1 MTTLDNIMRIVFKS
15 LSLCGLDAIGKT
27 KISRQIIAILMLW
40 CVVFPMFGCD
50 LSRESAAPVSISGS
64 TMGTS
69 YSIKLSE
76 LPAGVIQEELHKNV
90 DNMLERINDQ
100 MSTYRQDSEL
110 SRFNR
115 FAGRDWFDVSPETA
129 QVVREAFLISSK
141 SGGAFDVTVGPLVNL
156 WSFGPQQ
163 RPQKV
168 PDDDEINAML
178 EVIGYEYLKV
188 RTSPP
193 AMKKLVDGL
202 EVDLSAIAKG
212 FAVDQVAELLIQR
225 GVKGFLVE
233 IGGEIRTYGTKV
245 NGSPWTVGIE
255 LPADDQRRVQEVA
268 KLDDRA
274 LATSGDYRNFFMED
288 GKRYSHIIDPRT
300 GRPVEH
306 QLASVSVISEHCMF
320 ADAWAT
326 TLMVL
331 GPEKGY
337 KFAVGQDLAVM
348 FVIRDE
354 NGFSRKPTPAF
365 NSIFAQKEVKN

>member
-1 MTTLDNIMRIVFKS
+1 LMTLDR
-15 LSLCGLDAIGKT
+15 CHT
-27 KISRQIIAILMLW
+27 KISGQIVVILMLW
-40 CVVFPMFGCD
+40 YVIFFMSGCD
-50 LSRESAAPVSISGS
+50 MAHESAAPVSISGP

-76 LPAGVIQEELHKNV
+76 LPESVIQEELHKDV
-90 DNMLERINDQ
+90 DYILERINDQ
-100 MSTYRQDSEL
+100 MSTYRPDSEL

-129 QVVREAFLISSK
+129 QVVREALSISSK
-141 SGGAFDVTVGPLVNL
+141 SRGAFDVTVGPLVNL

-163 RPQKV
+163 RERTV
-168 PDDDEINAML
+168 PSDGEIKDTLAI
-178 EVIGYEYLKV
+178 IGYQQLKV
-188 RTSPP
+188 RATPP
-193 AMKKLVDGL
+193 AMQKLVDGL

-212 FAVDQVAELLIQR
+212 FAVDQVADLLIQR

-233 IGGEIRTYGTKV
+233 IGGEIRTYGTKA
-245 NGSPWTVGIE
+245 NRTPWTVGIE
-255 LPADDQRRVQEVA
+255 LPADDQRSVQEVIN
-268 KLDDRA
+268 LGDHA
-274 LATSGDYRNFFMED
+274 LATSGDYRNFFIQE
-288 GKRYSHIIDPRT
+288 GKRYSHTIDPRT

-306 QLASVSVISEHCMF
+306 RLASVTVIAERCMF

-337 KFAVGQDLAVM
+337 EFAVGQDLAVV
-348 FVIRDE
+348 FVIRDK

-365 NSIFAQKEVKN
+365 NSIFVQKEVKH

>member
-1 MTTLDNIMRIVFKS
+1 
-15 LSLCGLDAIGKT
+15 
-27 KISRQIIAILMLW
+27 MLG
-40 CVVFPMFGCD
+40 CVLFFMYGCD
-50 LSRESAAPVSISGS
+50 TSRESAVPVSISGP

-76 LPAGVIQEELHKNV
+76 LPVGVIQEGLHKNV
-90 DNMLERINDQ
+90 DDILERINDQ

-129 QVVREAFLISSK
+129 QVVREALSVSLK

-163 RPQKV
+163 RSRKV
-168 PDDDEINAML
+168 PSDGEIKDTLAI
-178 EVIGYEYLKV
+178 IGYQHLKV
-188 RTSPP
+188 RTKPP
-193 AMKKLVDGL
+193 AMQKLVDGL

-233 IGGEIRTYGTKV
+233 IGGEILTHGTKA
-245 NGSPWTVGIE
+245 NGSPWTVGLE
-255 LPADDQRRVQEVA
+255 LPADDQRSVQEVIN
-268 KLDDRA
+268 LGDHA
-274 LATSGDYRNFFMED
+274 LATSGDYRNFFIQE
-288 GKRYSHIIDPRT
+288 GKRYSHTIDPRT

-306 QLASVSVISEHCMF
+306 RLASVTVIAARCMS

-337 KFAVGQDLAVM
+337 EFAVGQDLAVV
-348 FVIRDE
+348 FVIRDK

-365 NSIFAQKEVKN
+365 NKIIATQEKSG

>member
-1 MTTLDNIMRIVFKS
+1 LTTLDNIMRIVFKS
-15 LSLCGLDAIGKT
+15 HTLCRLDAIGKA
-27 KISRQIIAILMLW
+27 KISRQTVAILMLC
-40 CVVFPMFGCD
+40 CVAFSMSGCD
-50 LSRESAAPVSISGS
+50 MSRESAAPVSISGS

-100 MSTYRQDSEL
+100 MSNYRQDSEL

-115 FAGRDWFDVSPETA
+115 FTGRDWFDVSPETA
-129 QVVREAFLISSK
+129 QVVREALSISLK

-163 RPQKV
+163 RPRKV
-168 PDDDEINAML
+168 PSDEEINAML
-178 EVIGYEYLKV
+178 AVIGYEYLKV
-188 RTSPP
+188 RTTPP
-193 AMKKLVDGL
+193 AIQKLVDGL

-225 GVKGFLVE
+225 GVKGFMVE
-233 IGGEIRTYGTKV
+233 IGGEIRTYGTKA

-255 LPADDQRRVQEVA
+255 LPADDQRRVQEVV
-268 KLDDRA
+268 KLDHRA
-274 LATSGDYRNFFMED
+274 LATSGDYRNFFVED
-288 GKRYSHIIDPRT
+288 GKRYSHTIDPRT

-306 QLASVSVISEHCMF
+306 RLASVSVISEHCMF

-337 KFAVGQDLAVM
+337 EFAVGQDLAVM
-348 FVIRDE
+348 FVTRDE

-365 NSIFAQKEVKN
+365 NSIFAQKEVKH

>member
-1 MTTLDNIMRIVFKS
+1 M
-15 LSLCGLDAIGKT
+15 
-27 KISRQIIAILMLW
+27 
-40 CVVFPMFGCD
+40 
-50 LSRESAAPVSISGS
+50 PVLISGP

-76 LPAGVIQEELHKNV
+76 LPAGVRQEELHK
-90 DNMLERINDQ
+90 DIDSILEQINDQ
-100 MSTYRQDSEL
+100 MSTYRPDSDL

-115 FAGRDWFDVSPETA
+115 SKGRDWFDVSPETA
-129 QVVREAFLISSK
+129 QVVQEALSISLK

-156 WSFGPQQ
+156 WSFGPQK
-163 RPQKV
+163 RPRKV
-168 PDDDEINAML
+168 PSDEEIKAML
-178 EVIGYEYLKV
+178 AVFGYEYLKV

-193 AMKKLVDGL
+193 AMQKLIDGL

-225 GVKGFLVE
+225 GVKGFMVE
-233 IGGEIRTYGTKV
+233 IGGEIRAYGTKA
-245 NGSPWTVGIE
+245 NSIPWTVGIE
-255 LPADDQRRVQEVA
+255 LPADDQRSIQEIV
-268 KLDDRA
+268 KLGDRA

-288 GKRYSHIIDPRT
+288 GKRYSHTIDPRT

-306 QLASVSVISEHCMF
+306 RLASVSVIAEQCML

-337 KFAVGQDLAVM
+337 EFAVDQDLAVV
-348 FVIRDE
+348 FVIRDKY
-354 NGFSRKPTPAF
+354 GFSRRSTPAF
-365 NSIFAQKEVKN
+365 NKIIAAQEKSG

>member
-1 MTTLDNIMRIVFKS
+1 MTLVNKRRIIFKS
-15 LSLCGLDAIGKT
+15 HTLCRLDAIGKT
-27 KISRQIIAILMLW
+27 KISLHIVAILML
-40 CVVFPMFGCD
+40 CCAVLSVAGCD
-50 LSRESAAPVSISGS
+50 LSPESAAPVSISGP

-76 LPAGVIQEELHKNV
+76 LPAGVIQEALHRDI
-90 DNMLERINDQ
+90 DNILERINDQ

-115 FAGRDWFDVSPETA
+115 SAGRDWFDVSPETA
-129 QVVREAFLISSK
+129 QVVRESLLISLK

-163 RPQKV
+163 QPRKIPS
-168 PDDDEINAML
+168 DGEINAIL
-178 EVIGYEYLKV
+178 AVIGYEYLKV
-188 RTSPP
+188 RTSAP
-193 AMKKLVDGL
+193 ALKKLVARL

-233 IGGEIRTYGTKV
+233 IGGEIRTFGTKA
-245 NGSPWTVGIE
+245 NGNPWSVGIE
-255 LPADDQRRVQEVA
+255 LPADDQRSVQEVV
-268 KLDDRA
+268 KLDDLA

-288 GKRYSHIIDPRT
+288 GKRYSHTIDPRT

-306 QLASVSVISEHCMF
+306 RLASVSVIAEHCML

-337 KFAVGQDLAVM
+337 EFAVGQDLAVV
-348 FVIRDE
+348 FVIRDK
-354 NGFSRKPTPAF
+354 NGFSRRSTPAF
-365 NSIFAQKEVKN
+365 NRIIAMQEKSG